1 MMATNYYDG
10 IGVLVLARV
19 TPVIKAMF
27 GVFALDEGYPGR
39 GMASIAQMSETNEPR
54 WSGVLFGLEDLARQL
69 GIPVPDSE
77 WQSLTTLLQL
87 MAPHFDANDKAEF
100 ESLLKHHEFEDVV
113 DLESLF
119 LLATCFDDGHGLTA
133 MKFEGSWRCDEPLQS
148 EFGGASYYLSREVRL
163 MGLSTQALLLGSQ
176 LRDAL
181 QISDAKRASDLIAQ
195 ETTNLLAGI
204 RDEAFRLTV
213 RRRVAERLAQ
223 RPAIS
228 DI

>member
-10 IGVLVLARV
+10 IGVLVLTRV

-27 GVFALDEGYPGR
+27 GVFALDEDYPGR
-39 GMASIAQMSETNEPR
+39 EMASIAQISETDEPR

-69 GIPVPDSE
+69 GIPVPDRE
-77 WQSLTTLLQL
+77 WLSLTALLEL
-87 MAPHFDANDKAEF
+87 LAPHFGANEKAEF
-100 ESLLKHHEFEDVV
+100 ENLLKHHEFEDVV
-113 DLESLF
+113 DLRSLF

-133 MKFEGSWRCDEPLQS
+133 IKFEGSWRCDESLLS

-163 MGLSTQALLLGSQ
+163 IGLSRQALLLGSQ

-181 QISDAKRASDLIAQ
+181 QIYDVKRASDLIAQ

-204 RDEAFRLTV
+204 RNEEFRMAVLQ
-213 RRRVAERLAQ
+213 RVAERLSQ
-223 RPAIS
+223 TPVIG

>member
-1 MMATNYYDG
+1 MATNYYDG

-39 GMASIAQMSETNEPR
+39 GMASIAQMSETDEPR

-87 MAPHFDANDKAEF
+87 MAPLFGANEKPEF
-100 ESLLKHHEFEDVV
+100 ENLLKNHEFEDVL

-133 MKFEGSWRCDEPLQS
+133 IKFEGSWRCDEPLQS

-163 MGLSTQALLLGSQ
+163 IGLSGQALLFGSQ

-181 QISDAKRASDLIAQ
+181 KFSDVKRASDLIAQ

-204 RDEAFRLTV
+204 RNEEFRMSV
-213 RRRVAERLAQ
+213 RHRVAERLSQA
-223 RPAIS
+223 PTIG